1 MADISNL
8 WSADA
13 WNAALGDYSLHGAH
27 NWFVGGDATKGINTK
42 LGGYNQAQA
51 QLGQLGGAQAPMA
64 QAAQLGQ
71 AYQLNQGQMDQ
82 SRGGMM
88 STANRLG
95 AIAGGQQAGAGEM
108 AVNRQVGQAQS
119 AQASAARQA
128 RGANAALAYHNGMRN
143 SADIGLAGAGQA
155 AQAQMQDQ
163 QAANAQLGQL
173 YGSMYGQDANVAT
186 QNAQLGQQQMLQQGA
201 MNQQTALANQ
211 NAELQGRALQIQ
223 ALGQQLGWSKEQIDL
238 ELKRAGIDAADKGIV
253 AGLFSSGGGIA
264 AAASDERLKT
274 DIRSGDD
281 DADEFMRSLTS
292 HTFRYKEPEKWGK
305 GNVLGVMI
313 QDMAR
318 SKLGRE
324 AVVQVDEQGHLG
336 FDLRKA
342 TSATLASVARLSK
355 RLGELEAKAR

>member
-1 MADISNL
+1 MSDFE
-8 WSADA
+8 D
-13 WNAALGDYSLHGAH
+13 SLSTGIFGKGNDLHYQGAH
-27 NWFVGGDATKGINTK
+27 DWIFGGTATKGINTK
-42 LGGYNQAQA
+42 LGGYDQAQA
-51 QLGQLGGAQAPMA
+51 QLGQLGGTRAPMA

-88 STANRLG
+88 LTANRLG

-155 AQAQMQDQ
+155 AAAQMQDQ

-238 ELKRAGIDAADKGIV
+238 ELQRAGIDAADKGMF
-253 AGLFSSGGGIA
+253 AGLLGGVGGMMA
-264 AAASDERLKT
+264 KTSDRRLKT
-274 DIRSGDD
+274 NIRSGDD
-281 DADEFMRSLTS
+281 DADEFMRSMS
-292 HTFRYKEPEKWGK
+292 PNVFGYKDPDRWGK
-305 GNVLGVMI
+305 GHELGVMV
-313 QDMAR
+313 QDMAK
-318 SKLGRE
+318 SKMGRQ
-324 AVVQVDEQGHLG
+324 AIVKVDDHGHLG
-336 FDLRKA
+336 FDIGRA
-342 TSATLASVARLSK
+342 TGAALASVARLSK